1 MTTKTL
7 LMVIVA
13 YLLGS
18 IPTAYIVGRW
28 KAGLDITQHGSGNV
42 GGTNALRVLGV
53 GPAILVAVSDVS
65 KALLPT
71 LLATRLLGG
80 NTWPTLAV
88 ALAAIVGH
96 NYSVYLGFRGG
107 KGIATTLGAC
117 VVLFP
122 KQLLIMLV
130 LAVLVVATTRYVSLG
145 SILLVVGL
153 PVVLYRHQASM
164 PELYFALVVALLG
177 LWRHR
182 QNIARLLKGTE
193 NRLGR
198 KK

>member
-96 NYSVYLGFRGG
+96 NYSVYLGFKGG

-193 NRLGR
+193 NPLGR